1 MDTPIRVHD
10 AQKRE
15 FSKRHITKNFI
26 ACKLDVNRGFVKV
39 VVQTPLAE
47 TNLVDIAIDV
57 YLKLGCNRINYCI
70 ENKSS
75 YNLFIQPYNSST
87 MVSTLNRPAN
97 IAKTT
102 TIEELAKKAELTVA
116 EVNQLI
122 ENSKVPVVMQ
132 NGEWVLPRQS
142 AEALIHNLFSQK
154 KDLVISGLFQDSQGA
169 DYLIEEVSEEAEQNS
184 DATAGTSNDFDPE
197 MKLPENFDVA
207 AGRKRRPDIA
217 TGLKI
222 AIESLPGGNTA
233 QGFNRYIVKI
243 MNKSD
248 VAAKDFLSALTGQF
262 PNKKNQEVMAKL
274 KEAAIKFW
282 NTADAEI

>member
-1 MDTPIRVHD
+1 METPIRVHD

-26 ACKLDVNRGFVKV
+26 ACKLDVNRGFVRV
-39 VVQTPLAE
+39 VVQNPLEE
-47 TNLVDIAIDV
+47 TNLVNIAIDV

-75 YNLFIQPYNSST
+75 YNLFIQPYNNST
-87 MVSTLNRPAN
+87 MVSTLNRPGN
-97 IAKTT
+97 TSKTT
-102 TIEELAKKAELTVA
+102 TIEELAHKAELSIA

-122 ENSKVPVVMQ
+122 EDSKVSVVMQ
-132 NGEWVLPRQS
+132 NGEWVLPKQS
-142 AEALIHNLFSQK
+142 AEALIHALYSQK
-154 KDLVISGLFQDSQGA
+154 KDLVIRGLFQDSQGT
-169 DYLIEEVSEEAEQNS
+169 DYLIEEVREEAEQDLSATTAAS
-184 DATAGTSNDFDPE
+184 DDFDSE
-197 MKLPENFDVA
+197 MKLPENFDIA

-248 VAAKDFLSALTGQF
+248 AAAKDFLGALTGQF

-282 NTADAEI
+282 NTADAEV